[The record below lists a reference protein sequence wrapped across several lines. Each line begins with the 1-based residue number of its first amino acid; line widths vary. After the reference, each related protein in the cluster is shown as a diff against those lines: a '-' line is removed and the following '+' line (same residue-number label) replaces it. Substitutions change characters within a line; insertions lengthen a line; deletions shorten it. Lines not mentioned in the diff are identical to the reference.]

1 MSCQFA
7 VVPFD
12 VLPICCGSVWC
23 PANLLWSRLMS
34 CQFAVVPFDVLPIC
48 CGPVWCPANLLW
60 SRLVSC
66 QFVVVPFGVL
76 SICCGPVCCILFYY
90 CVCCRC
96 NFVLLLCSLL
106 LHFVLLLCLQRQLLS
121 HTPKVYCCIL
131 LGCVCCCYIAFIVAK
146 FCYIV
151 LFVVFASCYIVF
163 VVDVFFL
170 LLCLL
175 SLCFFYYYCLY
186 CCYILFYCLQ
196 RQLLSHTPK
205 VIPPCMQY
213 RPPVYNESESHMCLV
228 FCRSL
233 CYLSSNGVLCIF
245 YVPAV
250 HNFTR
255 SCRLPLL
262 YDVTG
267 FWRSWIHCEK
277 TRN

>member
-1 MSCQFA
+1 
-7 VVPFD
+7 
-12 VLPICCGSVWC
+12 
-23 PANLLWSRLMS
+23 MS

-175 SLCFFYYYCLY
+175 SLCFFL
-186 CCYILFYCLQ
+186 L
-196 RQLLSHTPK
+196 LLSLLLLHFVLLSATSIVISHPK
-205 VIPPCMQY
+205 SDSPLYAVSTSGLQWEWVTYMFGFLPF
-213 RPPVYNESESHMCLV
+213 S
-228 FCRSL
+228 
-233 CYLSSNGVLCIF
+233 VLF
-245 YVPAV
+245 V
-250 HNFTR
+250 
-255 SCRLPLL
+255 LK
-262 YDVTG
+262 
-267 FWRSWIHCEK
+267 WRSVYFLC
-277 TRN
+277 TCRT